1 MALHGLI
8 MFEAKHYFE
17 IMNNNIFIMV
27 VEELMNEADR
37 TKVLSK

>member
-17 IMNNNIFIMV
+17 IMNNSIIIMV
-27 VEELMNEADR
+27 VEELINEVNGTR
-37 TKVLSK
+37 VLLK

>member
-1 MALHGLI
+1 MALHILI

-27 VEELMNEADR
+27 VEELINEANE
-37 TKVLSK
+37 TKVLLK